1 MKVHVKSVIPVV
13 VVIVASA
20 AALMAQ
26 QTRIDLSKE
35 TVGKP
40 PATFEPMKG
49 SWTVTGDAAHCAIA
63 YLADIEPAFWV
74 PPLIGPALMRR
85 RVEAQLG
92 GVLEEIHRRAAA
104 HRAP

>member
-1 MKVHVKSVIPVV
+1 VRESPP
-13 VVIVASA
+13 
-20 AALMAQ
+20 Q
-26 QTRIDLSKE
+26 RID
-35 TVGKP
+35 
-40 PATFEPMKG
+40 FERVDGNLRQMKG

-74 PPLIGPALMRR
+74 PPLIGPALMRS

-92 GVLEEIHRRAAA
+92 GVLEEIHRRSAA